1 MAQQPIIGRPRPP
14 EASDYLQFP
23 TRAGI
28 ALFVGVLAVCAYVEF
43 RLWYVLPFAV
53 WGFFST
59 AFIIRQAQSF
69 DRQVE
74 YAMNPIVTIEHEPPP
89 PVVQTAYA
97 NVRETPAGRETVYGD
112 YALDEGERARLA
124 TWILR
129 QGGVSRDGLVMLGIR
144 GLPDM
149 KRPTQFAKTGYEELL
164 NRWGRGG
171 LGWLEG
177 SRLTDEGRAHFEQFG
192 QRKQPLPEHSPAP
205 PLQYQTANLVEA
217 TDDETT
223 RRR

>member
-1 MAQQPIIGRPRPP
+1 MAQQPVIGRPRPP
-14 EASDYLQFP
+14 EASDYLKFP

-28 ALFVGVLAVCAYVEF
+28 ALFVGVLAVCVYAEF
-43 RLWYVLPFAV
+43 GLWYMLPFAA
-53 WGFFST
+53 WGFFS
-59 AFIIRQAQSF
+59 AWFVVRQAQSF

-74 YAMNPIVTIEHEPPP
+74 YAMNPVITITEPPPP

-97 NVRETPAGRETVYGD
+97 KVQDTPAGRETTYGD
-112 YALDEGERARLA
+112 YPLDDGERARLA
-124 TWILR
+124 TWIIR

-149 KRPTQFAKTGYEELL
+149 KKPTQFAKTGYDELL
-164 NRWGRGG
+164 TRWGGGG

-177 SRLTDEGRAHFEQFG
+177 NRLTEEGRAHFAQFG
-192 QRKQPLPEHSPAP
+192 QRKQTPPEHSPAP
-205 PLQYQTANLVEA
+205 PLQYQTARAHEA